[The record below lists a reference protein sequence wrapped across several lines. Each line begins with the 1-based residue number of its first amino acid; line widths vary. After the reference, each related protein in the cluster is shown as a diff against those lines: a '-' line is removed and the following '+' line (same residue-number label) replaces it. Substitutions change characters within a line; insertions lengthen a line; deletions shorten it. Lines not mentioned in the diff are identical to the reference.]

1 MRRSAL
7 AVVPFLAVPFAAAA
21 CGGGGKSASPP
32 AAALPDDP
40 FAAVT
45 GAARKTTESSGERV
59 KLAGRIVSGGQSV
72 VFTGSGQV
80 DNKAHRGSFSADVSG
95 SGISTALDEVSQGAV
110 VYVKADLLTAMLPA
124 GKTWLKLDPA
134 KTDKAAGAGLS
145 SLLSQDPVQTLTKL
159 QSLRD
164 VTKVGRAQ
172 LDGVTTTHYRGRVDL
187 SVLTGTSMVGTGRY
201 DVWIGDDG
209 YVHRVKAIV
218 AKGGTVST
226 VTADLSAFD
235 EAVSVTV
242 PAASETETYNGKNF
256 MIPGLGG

>member
-7 AVVPFLAVPFAAAA
+7 VVVPFLAVPLAAAA
-21 CGGGGKSASPP
+21 CGGGKNASSTT
-32 AAALPDDP
+32 AVLPDDP
-40 FAAVT
+40 LAAVK
-45 GAARKTTESSGERV
+45 GAARRTTESSGERV
-59 KLAGRIVSGGQSV
+59 TLAGRVVSGGQSV
-72 VFTGSGQV
+72 SFTGSGQV
-80 DNKAHRGSFSADVSG
+80 DNKRHRGSFSADVSG
-95 SGISTALDEVSQGAV
+95 GGINTALDEVSQGAV
-110 VYVKADLLTAMLPA
+110 VYLRAELLTAMLPA

-134 KTDKAAGAGLS
+134 KTGKAAGAGLS

-164 VTKVGRAQ
+164 VTKVGQAR
-172 LDGVTTTHYRGRVDL
+172 LDGATTTHYRGRVDL
-187 SVLTGTSMVGTGRY
+187 SVLTGTSMAGTGRY

-218 AKGGTVST
+218 VGGGTVST
-226 VTADLSAFD
+226 VTADLSAFG

-242 PAASETETYNGKNF
+242 PAASETETYDGKNS